1 MSAPA
6 APAAPAPEPPP
17 EAPSALIPGHIPFPS
32 APAREIADATA
43 QSAPPPPLYP
53 PLPRGL
59 KPFTDATPEE
69 LRLVR
74 LSRAIRGFFRASAY
88 HHGDRDDELER
99 RAREGDVA
107 RWRDDDASGTS
118 DDDDD
123 DGDDDDDEDAID
135 ARWMRSMRRAFAL
148 DDLKVTDER
157 IVPREI
163 LEAAFGASANAPNG
177 EGKKRAASDASAS
190 GGDKKR
196 GKTSEDGERAERGA
210 TTSTRPRSGD
220 ISRLERLARLEA
232 SSAADALDG
241 DAVEGKSRGRLRS
254 RASDRPR
261 ARARSPSKNARA
273 GDEDDDEADEDAV
286 DRAADDDD
294 ELDSD
299 DDYARAAGFDDDD
312 GYDDDVADHA
322 DTEAFY

>member
-1 MSAPA
+1 MSTPA
-6 APAAPAPEPPP
+6 APEPPAP
-17 EAPSALIPGHIPFPS
+17 EAPPEPPSLLIPGHIPFP
-32 APAREIADATA
+32 PAREGEMAEPTVQIA
-43 QSAPPPPLYP
+43 QPPPLYP

-99 RAREGDVA
+99 RAREGDVS
-107 RWRDDDASGTS
+107 RWRDEEASGTS
-118 DDDDD
+118 SDEDDER
-123 DGDDDDDEDAID
+123 GDKDDEDAID
-135 ARWMRSMRRAFAL
+135 ERWIRSMRRAFTL
-148 DDLKVTDER
+148 EDLKVTDER

-163 LEAAFGASANAPNG
+163 LEAAFGARANAPNG
-177 EGKKRAASDASAS
+177 KGKKRAANDASAS

-196 GKTSEDGERAERGA
+196 GKANEDGERDDQGA
-210 TTSTRPRSGD
+210 TASTKQRKGD
-220 ISRLERLARLEA
+220 ISRLERLARLEE
-232 SSAADALDG
+232 SSAAKELDG
-241 DAVEGKSRGRLRS
+241 DAVEGKSRGRLQS
-254 RASDRPR
+254 RASDRQR
-261 ARARSPSKNARA
+261 RARSPSKNARA

-299 DDYARAAGFDDDD
+299 DDYARAAGFNDDD
-312 GYDDDVADHA
+312 GYDDDIADHA